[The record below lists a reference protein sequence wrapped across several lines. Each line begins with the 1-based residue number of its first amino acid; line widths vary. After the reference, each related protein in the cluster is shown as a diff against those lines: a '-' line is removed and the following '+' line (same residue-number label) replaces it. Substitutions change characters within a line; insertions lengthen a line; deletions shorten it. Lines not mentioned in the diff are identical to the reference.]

1 MVRSI
6 AKISKDITWD
16 AGIVIPTASR
26 GMHKPREKRPTE
38 YLRFVYKG
46 RYYRRPVAPKKK
58 NPQVPELM
66 TLPLSGPLLAPRPF
80 KIPPNSSAHTTDL
93 SSVAT
98 NPSAGG
104 RKSTWSWLDWWKLN
118 APLIILNFGS
128 FCTLTAFTRS
138 DVLELRACSVLGS
151 TSFVVYSL
159 LQPPPMRWGPPLW
172 SSLFSSVNSY
182 KIVQILDERR
192 GNVDLSPREREI
204 YLEHFKPHGVTPKQ
218 FEKVFSAGTT
228 RIIKAG
234 GVISR
239 EGDLIK
245 SVKLIIRGNTRAS
258 TLGRHLTAMGSREGN
273 RDAKQGGDSG
283 KSILTEII
291 IIANVSFSSL

>member
-1 MVRSI
+1 
-6 AKISKDITWD
+6 
-16 AGIVIPTASR
+16 
-26 GMHKPREKRPTE
+26 
-38 YLRFVYKG
+38 
-46 RYYRRPVAPKKK
+46 
-58 NPQVPELM
+58 
-66 TLPLSGPLLAPRPF
+66 
-80 KIPPNSSAHTTDL
+80 
-93 SSVAT
+93 
-98 NPSAGG
+98 
-104 RKSTWSWLDWWKLN
+104 
-118 APLIILNFGS
+118 
-128 FCTLTAFTRS
+128 
-138 DVLELRACSVLGS
+138 
-151 TSFVVYSL
+151 
-159 LQPPPMRWGPPLW
+159 
-172 SSLFSSVNSY
+172 VNSY
-182 KIVQILDERR
+182 KIVKILDERR

-258 TLGRHLTAMGSREGN
+258 TLGRHLTAMGSKEGN

-283 KSILTEII
+283 KSILTEIF